1 MPQSYTCLHY
11 HFIFSTKRRA
21 PLITS
26 DLQPRLYDY
35 LGGILRGQN
44 GCLLAAGG
52 MPDHVHLL
60 ARLSKEMPVAEA
72 LRLLKANSA
81 KWIHESFPEHRSFAW
96 QTGYAAFAVSYSGLP
111 AVKRYLATQAEH
123 HRTVTFQ
130 DELRTFLQRHALK
143 FEERY
148 LWK

>member
-1 MPQSYTCLHY
+1 MPQSYTCLHF
-11 HFIFSTKRRA
+11 HLIFSTKRRA
-21 PLITS
+21 PSITS
-26 DLQPRLYDY
+26 DLQSRLYDY

-52 MPDHVHLL
+52 IPDHVHLL
-60 ARLSKEMPVAEA
+60 ARLSKEMSVTEA
-72 LRLLKANSA
+72 LRLLKANSS

-123 HRTVTFQ
+123 HRIVTFQ
-130 DELRTFLQRHALK
+130 DELRTFLQRHALE

-148 LWK
+148 LRE